1 MKDLS
6 AKHIL
11 SDELI
16 AAYLDGNATAEECLL
31 ILQAMEHDAQL
42 RERLRVSLTVDAEM
56 GLLLQQSHHL
66 PTMAMAANCQ
76 EGSFCCLQCEKFILR
91 RRAICYDEQQ
101 LLDNALRNGWLKA
114 NGTALHN
121 VGRHLEQAGL
131 SVLQRYD
138 CQLQDIAA
146 ALEQGHDVVVAV
158 DGGEL
163 LGNPHLEQIEDALLG
178 EMPDHTVVVI
188 ACDMHA
194 QTITLFD
201 PNSSHQQDQYSFTQ
215 FANAWSDSRNYLVTA
230 FFTKH

>member
-42 RERLRVSLTVDAEM
+42 RERLRISLTVDAEM

-91 RRAICYDEQQ
+91 RRAISYDEQQ

-131 SVLQRYD
+131 SVVQRYD

-146 ALEQGHDVVVAV
+146 ALQQGHDVIVAV

-163 LGNPHLEQIEDALLG
+163 LGNAQLERIEDALLG

-201 PNSSHQQDQYSFTQ
+201 PNSPNPTDTYPLTQ
-215 FANAWSDSRNYLVTA
+215 FANAWKDARNYLVTIQ
-230 FFTKH
+230 

>member
-1 MKDLS
+1 MKDQS

-16 AAYLDGNATAEECLL
+16 AAYLDGNATAAECLQ

-56 GLLLQQSHHL
+56 GLLLQHSHHL
-66 PTMAMAANCQ
+66 PTMAMAAECQ
-76 EGSFCCLQCEKFILR
+76 EGSFCCLECEKFILR

-101 LLDNALRNGWLKA
+101 LLDNALRNGWLKE

-131 SVLQRYD
+131 SVSRQYD

-146 ALEQGHDVVVAV
+146 ALQQGYDVIVAV

-163 LGNPHLEQIEDALLG
+163 LGNAQLERIEDALLG

-201 PNSSHQQDQYSFTQ
+201 PNSSHLHDQYSFAQ
-215 FANAWSDSRNYLVTA
+215 FANAWKDARNYMVIIEN
-230 FFTKH
+230 

>member
-1 MKDLS
+1 
-6 AKHIL
+6 
-11 SDELI
+11 
-16 AAYLDGNATAEECLL
+16 
-31 ILQAMEHDAQL
+31 
-42 RERLRVSLTVDAEM
+42 M
-56 GLLLQQSHHL
+56 GLLLHQSHRL
-66 PTMAMAANCQ
+66 PTTAMAANCE

-101 LLDNALRNGWLKA
+101 LLDNALRNGWLKE

-131 SVLQRYD
+131 SILQRYD

-146 ALEQGHDVVVAV
+146 ALEQGHDVIVAV

-188 ACDMHA
+188 ACDMDA

-215 FANAWSDSRNYLVTA
+215 FANAWSDSRNYLVTS

>member
-16 AAYLDGNATAEECLL
+16 AAYLDGNATAAECLQV
-31 ILQAMEHDAQL
+31 LQAMEHDAQL
-42 RERLRVSLTVDAEM
+42 RERLRISLTVDAEM
-56 GLLLQQSHHL
+56 GLLLQQSHQL
-66 PTMAMAANCQ
+66 PTMAMAANCL
-76 EGSFCCLQCEKFILR
+76 EGSFCCLQCEKFILS
-91 RRAICYDEQQ
+91 RRAISYDEQQ
-101 LLDNALRNGWLKA
+101 LLDNALRNGWLKE

-131 SVLQRYD
+131 SVVQRYD

-146 ALEQGHDVVVAV
+146 ALQQGHDVIVAV

-163 LGNPHLEQIEDALLG
+163 LGNAPIERIEDALLG

-201 PNSSHQQDQYSFTQ
+201 PNSPHPSDTYSLTQ

>member
-1 MKDLS
+1 MKDQS

-16 AAYLDGNATAEECLL
+16 AAYLDGNATAAECLQ

-42 RERLRVSLTVDAEM
+42 RERLRISLTVDAEM
-56 GLLLQQSHHL
+56 GLLLQHSHHL
-66 PTMAMAANCQ
+66 PTMARAAECQ
-76 EGSFCCLQCEKFILR
+76 EGSFCCLECEKFILR

-101 LLDNALRNGWLKA
+101 LLDNALRNGWLKE

-131 SVLQRYD
+131 SVVQRYD

-146 ALEQGHDVVVAV
+146 ALEQGHDVIVAV

-163 LGNPHLEQIEDALLG
+163 LGNAPIERIEDALLG

-215 FANAWSDSRNYLVTA
+215 FANAWSDSRNYLVIA
-230 FFTKH
+230 Q

>member
-56 GLLLQQSHHL
+56 GLLLHQSHHL
-66 PTMAMAANCQ
+66 PTTAMAAECE
-76 EGSFCCLQCEKFILR
+76 EGSFCCLECEKWVLR
-91 RRAICYDEQQ
+91 RRSINYDEQQ

-146 ALEQGHDVVVAV
+146 ALEQGHDVIIAV

-163 LGNPHLEQIEDALLG
+163 LGNPHIEQIEDALLG
-178 EMPDHTVVVI
+178 EMPDHTVAVI
-188 ACDMHA
+188 ACDMLN

-201 PNSSHQQDQYSFTQ
+201 PNSSHLHDQYSFAQ
-215 FANAWSDSRNYLVTA
+215 FANAWKDARNYMVIIEN
-230 FFTKH
+230 

>member
-56 GLLLQQSHHL
+56 GLLFQQSHHL

-101 LLDNALRNGWLKA
+101 LLDNALRNGWLKE

-131 SVLQRYD
+131 SILQRYD

-146 ALEQGHDVVVAV
+146 ALEQGHDVIVAV

-178 EMPDHTVVVI
+178 EIPDHTVVVI

-201 PNSSHQQDQYSFTQ
+201 PNSPNPTDTYPLTQ
-215 FANAWSDSRNYLVTA
+215 FANAWKDARNYLVTI
-230 FFTKH
+230 H

>member
-56 GLLLQQSHHL
+56 GLLLQRSHHL

-91 RRAICYDEQQ
+91 RRAISYDEQQ

-131 SVLQRYD
+131 SVVQRYD

-146 ALEQGHDVVVAV
+146 ALEQGHDVIVAV

-163 LGNPHLEQIEDALLG
+163 LGNPHLERIEDALLG
-178 EMPDHTVVVI
+178 EIPDHTVVVI

-201 PNSSHQQDQYSFTQ
+201 PNSSNQEDTYPLARFI
-215 FANAWSDSRNYLVTA
+215 NAWKDARNYLVTIQ
-230 FFTKH
+230 

>member
-66 PTMAMAANCQ
+66 PTTAMAAECE
-76 EGSFCCLQCEKFILR
+76 EGSFCCLECEKWVLR
-91 RRAICYDEQQ
+91 RRSINYDEQQ
-101 LLDNALRNGWLKA
+101 LLNNALRNGWLKE

-121 VGRHLEQAGL
+121 VGRHLETAGL
-131 SVLQRYD
+131 TVVRQYD
-138 CQLQDIAA
+138 CQLQDISD
-146 ALEQGHDVVVAV
+146 ALSQGYDVIIAV

-163 LGNPHLEQIEDALLG
+163 LGNPHIEQIEDALLG
-178 EMPDHTVVVI
+178 EMPDHTVAVI
-188 ACDMHA
+188 ACDMLN

-201 PNSSHQQDQYSFTQ
+201 PNSSHLHDQYSFAQ
-215 FANAWSDSRNYLVTA
+215 FANAWKDARNYMVIIEN
-230 FFTKH
+230 

>member
-31 ILQAMEHDAQL
+31 ILQAMEYDAQL

-101 LLDNALRNGWLKA
+101 LLDNALRNGWLKE

-146 ALEQGHDVVVAV
+146 ALEQGHDVIVAV

-178 EMPDHTVVVI
+178 EIPDHTVVVI

-194 QTITLFD
+194 QTITIFD
-201 PNSSHQQDQYSFTQ
+201 PNSSNQADTYP
-215 FANAWSDSRNYLVTA
+215 FARFINAWKDARNYAVIIQ
-230 FFTKH
+230 

>member
-91 RRAICYDEQQ
+91 RRAISYDEQQ

-131 SVLQRYD
+131 SVVQRYD

-146 ALEQGHDVVVAV
+146 ALQQGYDVIVAV

-163 LGNPHLEQIEDALLG
+163 LGNAQLERIEDALLG

-201 PNSSHQQDQYSFTQ
+201 PNSPNPTDTYSLTQ
-215 FANAWSDSRNYLVTA
+215 FANAWQDARNYLVTIQ
-230 FFTKH
+230 

>member
-66 PTMAMAANCQ
+66 PPMAMAAECQ

-91 RRAICYDEQQ
+91 RRAISYDEQQ
-101 LLDNALRNGWLKA
+101 LLDNALRNGWLKE

-131 SVLQRYD
+131 SILQRYD

-146 ALEQGHDVVVAV
+146 ALELGHDVIVAV

-163 LGNPHLEQIEDALLG
+163 LGNSHLEQIEDALLG
-178 EMPDHTVVVI
+178 EIPDHTVVVI
-188 ACDMHA
+188 ACDMDA

>member
-1 MKDLS
+1 MKDQS

-16 AAYLDGNATAEECLL
+16 AAYLDGNATAAECLL

-91 RRAICYDEQQ
+91 RRAISYDEQQ

-146 ALEQGHDVVVAV
+146 ALEQGHDVIVAV

-188 ACDMHA
+188 ACDMDA

-201 PNSSHQQDQYSFTQ
+201 PNSPNPTDTYPLTQ
-215 FANAWSDSRNYLVTA
+215 FANAWKDARNYLVTIQ
-230 FFTKH
+230 

>member
-91 RRAICYDEQQ
+91 RRAISYDEQQ
-101 LLDNALRNGWLKA
+101 LLDNALRNGWLKE

-131 SVLQRYD
+131 SILQRYD

-146 ALEQGHDVVVAV
+146 ALEQGHDVIVAV

-178 EMPDHTVVVI
+178 EIPDHTVVVI

-201 PNSSHQQDQYSFTQ
+201 PNSPNPTDTYPLTQ
-215 FANAWSDSRNYLVTA
+215 FANAWKDARNYLVTI
-230 FFTKH
+230 H

>member
-56 GLLLQQSHHL
+56 GLLLHQSHHL
-66 PTMAMAANCQ
+66 PTTAMAAECE
-76 EGSFCCLQCEKFILR
+76 EGSFCCLECEKWVLR
-91 RRAICYDEQQ
+91 RRSINYDEQQ
-101 LLDNALRNGWLKA
+101 LLNNALRNGWLKE

-121 VGRHLEQAGL
+121 VGRHLETAGL
-131 SVLQRYD
+131 TVVRQYD
-138 CQLQDIAA
+138 CQLQDISD
-146 ALEQGHDVVVAV
+146 ALSQGFDVIIAV

-163 LGNPHLEQIEDALLG
+163 LGNPHIEQIEDALLG

-201 PNSSHQQDQYSFTQ
+201 PNSSHLHDQYSFAQ
-215 FANAWSDSRNYLVTA
+215 FANAWKDARNYMVIIEN
-230 FFTKH
+230 

>member
-66 PTMAMAANCQ
+66 PIMAMAANCQ

-91 RRAICYDEQQ
+91 RRAISYDEQQ
-101 LLDNALRNGWLKA
+101 LLDNALRNGWLKE

-146 ALEQGHDVVVAV
+146 ALEQGHDVIVAV

-178 EMPDHTVVVI
+178 EIPDHTVVVI

>member
-16 AAYLDGNATAEECLL
+16 AAYLDGNATAAECLL

-76 EGSFCCLQCEKFILR
+76 EGSFCCLQCEKFILS
-91 RRAICYDEQQ
+91 RRAISYDEQQ
-101 LLDNALRNGWLKA
+101 LLDNALRNGWLKE

-131 SVLQRYD
+131 SVVQRYD
-138 CQLQDIAA
+138 CQLQDIAE
-146 ALEQGHDVVVAV
+146 ALEQGHDVIVAV

-163 LGNPHLEQIEDALLG
+163 LGNPHLEQIEDAFLG
-178 EMPDHTVVVI
+178 ELPDHTVVVI

-201 PNSSHQQDQYSFTQ
+201 PNSPNPTDTYPLTQ
-215 FANAWSDSRNYLVTA
+215 FANAWKDARNYLVTI
-230 FFTKH
+230 H

>member
-91 RRAICYDEQQ
+91 RRAISYDEQQ
-101 LLDNALRNGWLKA
+101 LLDNALRNGWLKE

-146 ALEQGHDVVVAV
+146 ALEQGHDVIVAV

-163 LGNPHLEQIEDALLG
+163 LGNSHLEQIEDALLG
-178 EMPDHTVVVI
+178 EIPDHTVVVI
-188 ACDMHA
+188 ACDMDA

-201 PNSSHQQDQYSFTQ
+201 PNSPNPTDTYPLTQ
-215 FANAWSDSRNYLVTA
+215 FANAWKDARNYLVTI
-230 FFTKH
+230 H

>member
-56 GLLLQQSHHL
+56 GLLLQQSHQL

-91 RRAICYDEQQ
+91 RRAISYDEQQ
-101 LLDNALRNGWLKA
+101 LLDNALRNGWLKE

-131 SVLQRYD
+131 SVVQRYD

-146 ALEQGHDVVVAV
+146 ALQQGHDVIVAV

-178 EMPDHTVVVI
+178 EIPDHTVVVI

-201 PNSSHQQDQYSFTQ
+201 PNSSNQEDIYPISRFI
-215 FANAWSDSRNYLVTA
+215 NAWKDARNYLVTIQ
-230 FFTKH
+230 

>member
-101 LLDNALRNGWLKA
+101 LLDNALRNGWLKE

-131 SVLQRYD
+131 SILQRYD

-146 ALEQGHDVVVAV
+146 ALEQGHDVIVAV

-163 LGNPHLEQIEDALLG
+163 LCNPHLEQIEDALLG
-178 EMPDHTVVVI
+178 EIPDHTVVVI

-201 PNSSHQQDQYSFTQ
+201 PNSPNPTDTYPLTQ
-215 FANAWSDSRNYLVTA
+215 FANAWKDARNYLVTI
-230 FFTKH
+230 H

>member
-31 ILQAMEHDAQL
+31 ILQATEHDAQL

-91 RRAICYDEQQ
+91 RRAISYDEQQ
-101 LLDNALRNGWLKA
+101 LLDNALRNGWLKE

-131 SVLQRYD
+131 SVVQRYD

-146 ALEQGHDVVVAV
+146 ALEQGHDVIVAV

-188 ACDMHA
+188 ACDMDA

-201 PNSSHQQDQYSFTQ
+201 PNSLNQEDTYPLARFI
-215 FANAWSDSRNYLVTA
+215 NAWKDARNYLVTIQ
-230 FFTKH
+230 

>member
-91 RRAICYDEQQ
+91 RRAISYDEQQ
-101 LLDNALRNGWLKA
+101 LLDNAFRNGWLKE

-138 CQLQDIAA
+138 CQLQDIAE
-146 ALEQGHDVVVAV
+146 ALEQGHDVIVAV

-163 LGNPHLEQIEDALLG
+163 LGNPHLERIEDALLG
-178 EMPDHTVVVI
+178 EIPDHTVVVI

-201 PNSSHQQDQYSFTQ
+201 PNSPHPTDTYPLTH

-230 FFTKH
+230 FFSKH

>member
-11 SDELI
+11 PDELI

-91 RRAICYDEQQ
+91 RRAISYDEQQ
-101 LLDNALRNGWLKA
+101 LLDNALRNGWLKE

-138 CQLQDIAA
+138 CQLQDIAE
-146 ALEQGHDVVVAV
+146 ALEQGHDVIVAV

-163 LGNPHLEQIEDALLG
+163 LGNAQLERIEDALLG

-201 PNSSHQQDQYSFTQ
+201 PNSPHPTDTYSLTQ
-215 FANAWSDSRNYLVTA
+215 FANAWKDARNYLVTIQ
-230 FFTKH
+230 

>member
-91 RRAICYDEQQ
+91 RRAIGYDEQQ
-101 LLDNALRNGWLKA
+101 LLDNALRNGWLKE

-138 CQLQDIAA
+138 CHLQDIAE
-146 ALEQGHDVVVAV
+146 ALEQGHDVIVAV

-163 LGNPHLEQIEDALLG
+163 LGNTPIERIEDALLG
-178 EMPDHTVVVI
+178 ELPDHTVVVI

-201 PNSSHQQDQYSFTQ
+201 PNSPNPTDTYPLTQ
-215 FANAWSDSRNYLVTA
+215 FANAWKDARNYLVTI
-230 FFTKH
+230 H

>member
-91 RRAICYDEQQ
+91 RRAISYDEQQ
-101 LLDNALRNGWLKA
+101 LLDNALRNGWLKE

-146 ALEQGHDVVVAV
+146 ALEQGHDVIVAV

-178 EMPDHTVVVI
+178 EIPDHTVVVI

-201 PNSSHQQDQYSFTQ
+201 PNSSNQEDIYPISRFI
-215 FANAWSDSRNYLVTA
+215 NAWKDARNYLVTIQ
-230 FFTKH
+230 

>member
-56 GLLLQQSHHL
+56 GLLLHQSHHL
-66 PTMAMAANCQ
+66 PTTAMAAECE
-76 EGSFCCLQCEKFILR
+76 EGSFCCLECEKWVLR
-91 RRAICYDEQQ
+91 RRSINYDEQQ
-101 LLDNALRNGWLKA
+101 LLDNALRNGWLKE

-131 SVLQRYD
+131 SVVQRYD

-146 ALEQGHDVVVAV
+146 ALEQGHDVIVAV

-163 LGNPHLEQIEDALLG
+163 LGNAQLERIEDALLG

-201 PNSSHQQDQYSFTQ
+201 PNSPHSQDQYTFDQ
-215 FANAWSDSRNYLVTA
+215 FANAWQDARNYLVTIL
-230 FFTKH
+230 

>member
-1 MKDLS
+1 MKDQS

-42 RERLRVSLTVDAEM
+42 RERLRISLTVDAEM
-56 GLLLQQSHHL
+56 GLLLQQSHQL
-66 PTMAMAANCQ
+66 PAMAMAANCE
-76 EGSFCCLQCEKFILR
+76 EGSFCCLQCENFILR
-91 RRAICYDEQQ
+91 RRAISYDEQQ
-101 LLDNALRNGWLKA
+101 LLDNALRNGWLKE

-131 SVLQRYD
+131 SVVQRYD

-146 ALEQGHDVVVAV
+146 ALEQGHDVIVAV

>member
-16 AAYLDGNATAEECLL
+16 AAYLDGNATAAECLQV
-31 ILQAMEHDAQL
+31 LQAMEHDAQL
-42 RERLRVSLTVDAEM
+42 RERLRISLTVDAEM
-56 GLLLQQSHHL
+56 GLLLQHSHHL
-66 PTMAMAANCQ
+66 PTMAMAAECQ
-76 EGSFCCLQCEKFILR
+76 EGSFCCLECEKFILR
-91 RRAICYDEQQ
+91 RRAISYDEQQ
-101 LLDNALRNGWLKA
+101 LLDNALRNGWLKE

-131 SVLQRYD
+131 SVSRQYD
-138 CQLQDIAA
+138 CHLQDIAA
-146 ALEQGHDVVVAV
+146 ALQQGYDVILAV

-201 PNSSHQQDQYSFTQ
+201 PNSLNQEDTYPLARFI
-215 FANAWSDSRNYLVTA
+215 NAWKDARNYLVTIQ
-230 FFTKH
+230 

>member
-56 GLLLQQSHHL
+56 GLLLHQSHHL
-66 PTMAMAANCQ
+66 PTTAMAAECE
-76 EGSFCCLQCEKFILR
+76 EGSFCCLECEKWVLR
-91 RRAICYDEQQ
+91 RRSINYDEQQ
-101 LLDNALRNGWLKA
+101 LLNNALRNGWLKE

-121 VGRHLEQAGL
+121 VGRHLETAGL
-131 SVLQRYD
+131 TVVRQYD
-138 CQLQDIAA
+138 CQLQDISD
-146 ALEQGHDVVVAV
+146 ALSQGYDVIIAV

-163 LGNPHLEQIEDALLG
+163 LGNPHIEQIEDALLG
-178 EMPDHTVVVI
+178 EMPDHTVAVI
-188 ACDMHA
+188 ACDMLN

-201 PNSSHQQDQYSFTQ
+201 PNSSNREDTYPFTR
-215 FANAWSDSRNYLVTA
+215 FIDAWKDARNYLVSIQ
-230 FFTKH
+230 

>member
-16 AAYLDGNATAEECLL
+16 AAYLDGNATVEECLL

-101 LLDNALRNGWLKA
+101 LLDNALRNGWLKE

-131 SVLQRYD
+131 SILQRYD

-146 ALEQGHDVVVAV
+146 ALEQGHDVIVAV

-178 EMPDHTVVVI
+178 EIPDHTVVVI

-201 PNSSHQQDQYSFTQ
+201 PNSPNPTDTYPLTQ
-215 FANAWSDSRNYLVTA
+215 FANAWKDARNYLVTI
-230 FFTKH
+230 H

>member
-66 PTMAMAANCQ
+66 PTTAMAAECE
-76 EGSFCCLQCEKFILR
+76 EGSFCCLECEKWVLR
-91 RRAICYDEQQ
+91 RRSINYDEQQ
-101 LLDNALRNGWLKA
+101 LLNNALRNGWLKE

-121 VGRHLEQAGL
+121 VGRHLETAGL
-131 SVLQRYD
+131 TVVQRYD

-146 ALEQGHDVVVAV
+146 ALQQGYDVIVAV

-163 LGNPHLEQIEDALLG
+163 LGNAQLERIEDALLG

-201 PNSSHQQDQYSFTQ
+201 PNSPNPTDTYPLTQ
-215 FANAWSDSRNYLVTA
+215 FANAWKDARNYLVTIQ
-230 FFTKH
+230 